1 MEPKNYIPVG
11 LLCSH
16 YKVEVSFFNELY
28 DVGLIEIVTI
38 EQTQYLHQDKISD
51 IEKMIRM
58 HRELNVNIEGI
69 DVIFNLLQK
78 VNDLQSKLN
87 ATQNRLLLYE
97 NDIEE

>member
-1 MEPKNYIPVG
+1 MEAKNYIPVV
-11 LLCSH
+11 LLCSQ

-28 DVGLIEIVTI
+28 DVGLIEIITI

-51 IEKMIRM
+51 IEKIIRM

-69 DVIFNLLQK
+69 DVIFNLLRK

>member
-1 MEPKNYIPVG
+1 MEAKNYIPVI

-28 DVGLIEIVTI
+28 EVGLIEIITI
-38 EQTQYLHQDKISD
+38 EQTQYLHQDRIND

-58 HRELNVNIEGI
+58 HHELNVNIEGI

-97 NDIEE
+97 ND

>member
-1 MEPKNYIPVG
+1 MEAKNYIPVI

-28 DVGLIEIVTI
+28 EVGLIEIITI
-38 EQTQYLHQDKISD
+38 EQTQYLHQNRIND

-58 HRELNVNIEGI
+58 HHELNVNIEGI

-97 NDIEE
+97 ND